1 MTAEPLASALAYCLV
16 PSPEH
21 TLEGHPEH
29 PDRFARLERAM
40 ASLPAGAARRIEPR
54 PAPEEALLAVHPDR
68 YLRALEEACTQG
80 PAYVDYAPTYV
91 TPGSFTAACLAAGG
105 TLNVLDEVL
114 SGRSHTGL
122 ALVRPPGHHATAT
135 RAMGFC
141 LLNNAAV
148 AARAAQRAGRRRIL
162 IVDLDLHH
170 GNGTQAIFE
179 DDPEVLYISTH
190 QYGIY
195 PGSGAL
201 EETGIQLGAGTTV
214 NIPLYPHCGDETF
227 ARITDQILVPLAQRF
242 APDLLLVSAGFD
254 SHWRDPLGQ
263 LQLTCAGYSRLAST
277 LVDVADELCGGRV
290 LVVLEGGYDAEAL
303 AASVESVACSLAR
316 LPARPDPLG
325 SGGYLEPDMAPVL
338 ERVRQA
344 HGL

>member
-1 MTAEPLASALAYCLV
+1 MTGELPASPLAYALVL
-16 PSPEH
+16 SREH

-29 PDRFARLERAM
+29 PERFARLERAM

-54 PAPEEALLAVHPDR
+54 PAPEQALLAVHPER
-68 YLRALEEACTQG
+68 YLRALEAACTQG

-91 TPGSFTAACLAAGG
+91 TPDSYTSACRAAGG
-105 TLNVLDEVL
+105 TLNALDEVL
-114 SGRSHTGL
+114 SGRSRGGL

-141 LLNNAAV
+141 LLNNTAL
-148 AARAAQRAGRRRIL
+148 AARAAQRAGLQRIL
-162 IVDLDLHH
+162 IIDVDLHH

-179 DDPEVLYISTH
+179 ADPEVLYISTH
-190 QYGIY
+190 QRGIY

-201 EETGIQLGAGTTV
+201 EETGVGEGAGATV
-214 NIPLYPHCGDETF
+214 NIPLPPHCGDETF
-227 ARITDQILVPLAQRF
+227 ARITDQILVPLAHRF
-242 APDLLLVSAGFD
+242 GPDLLLLSIGFD

-277 LVDVADELCGGRV
+277 LVGLADELCGGQV
-290 LVVLEGGYDAEAL
+290 LAVLEGGYDAEVL
-303 AASVESVACSLAR
+303 AAGVESVACALAR
-316 LPARPDPLG
+316 LPSRPDPLG
-325 SGGYLEPDMAPVL
+325 GGGYTEPDTASLL
-338 ERVRQA
+338 ERVRES

>member
-1 MTAEPLASALAYCLV
+1 VTGGPPVSALAYCLV

-21 TLEGHPEH
+21 TLEGHAEH
-29 PDRFARLERAM
+29 PERFSHLEQAV
-40 ASLPAGAARRIEPR
+40 ASLPADAVMRVEPQ
-54 PAPEEALLAVHPDR
+54 PADEESLLAVHPER
-68 YLRALEEACTQG
+68 YLRALEAACMQG

-91 TPGSFTAACLAAGG
+91 TPHSITAACLAAGG
-105 TLNVLDEVL
+105 TLKVLDEML
-114 SGRSHTGL
+114 AGRARTAL

-148 AARAAQRAGRRRIL
+148 AARAAQRAGHRRIL
-162 IVDLDLHH
+162 IIDVDLHH

-179 DDPEVLYISTH
+179 SDPDVLYVSTH
-190 QYGIY
+190 QAGIY

-201 EETGIQLGAGTTV
+201 EETGIEQGVGATV

-227 ARITDQILVPLAQRF
+227 ARLTDQILVPLARRF
-242 APDLLLVSAGFD
+242 VPDMLFISAGFD

-277 LVDVADELCGGRV
+277 LGALADELCGGRV

-303 AASVESVACSLAR
+303 AAGVLSVACALAG

-325 SGGYLEPDMAPVL
+325 AGGYLEPDMSPLL
-338 ERVRQA
+338 ERVRQT